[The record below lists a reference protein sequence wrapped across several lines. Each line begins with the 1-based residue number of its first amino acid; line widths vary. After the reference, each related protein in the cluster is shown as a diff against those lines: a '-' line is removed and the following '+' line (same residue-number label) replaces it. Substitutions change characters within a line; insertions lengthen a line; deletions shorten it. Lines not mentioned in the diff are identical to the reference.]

1 MSTNSQEPVRRAD
14 GMIELTREQSDQLL
28 RVPIDLA
35 RAEAETM
42 IAKGVSPDIAFR
54 HLEAGYQKSYE
65 ARARIAAGANAQ
77 QQPAPPAPPAPAATT
92 PSSPEHPA
100 APATDPPTPKAP
112 LAGHGSPPV
121 HEIPLT
127 QASDE
132 SLGSFWTRRGAAIHQ
147 ARQGAGSGITDMTLP
162 FGLKAA
168 RR

>member
-77 QQPAPPAPPAPAATT
+77 QQPAPPAPAAAEQPAPT
-92 PSSPEHPA
+92 PVR
-100 APATDPPTPKAP
+100 PPIEEPRT
-112 LAGHGSPPV
+112 
-121 HEIPLT
+121 
-127 QASDE
+127 
-132 SLGSFWTRRGAAIHQ
+132 LGERFMAN
-147 ARQGAGSGITDMTLP
+147 AREQREQRLEQERTVDSRMHMSMP
-162 FGLKAA
+162 MGLK